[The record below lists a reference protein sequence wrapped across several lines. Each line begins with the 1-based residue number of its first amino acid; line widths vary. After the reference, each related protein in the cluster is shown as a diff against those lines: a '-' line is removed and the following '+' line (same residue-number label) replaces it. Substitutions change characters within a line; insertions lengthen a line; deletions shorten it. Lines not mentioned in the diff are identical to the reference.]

1 MSDTLKWLYDRVYS
15 PLPMKEDKQ
24 EVEECHRQLIERLDK
39 QERRLVLRIID
50 AKDHIAAERSVDSF
64 ICGFRLAWGMANEL
78 NHYMKERPVPEDD
91 SVPDTLA

>member
-1 MSDTLKWLYDRVYS
+1 MSDTLKWLYDRVYT
-15 PLPMKEDKQ
+15 PLPMIEEKQ

-39 QERRLVLRIID
+39 QERRLVLRITD

-78 NHYMKERPVPEDD
+78 NHYLNARQVPEAD
-91 SVPDTLA
+91 SGQDTLV